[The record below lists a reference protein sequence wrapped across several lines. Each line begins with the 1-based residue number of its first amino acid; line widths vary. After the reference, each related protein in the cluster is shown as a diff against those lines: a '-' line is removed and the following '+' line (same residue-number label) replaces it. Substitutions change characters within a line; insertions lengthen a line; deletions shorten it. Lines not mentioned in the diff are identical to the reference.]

1 MDEFCSNNVNS
12 DVGSNANNDDGKD
25 VKMKLGM
32 SFVTIS

>member
-1 MDEFCSNNVNS
+1 MDEFRLNTVNS
-12 DVGSNANNDDGKD
+12 DVGSNANNDDGND